1 MKRIFVIISMLFLT
15 YIASAQM
22 DSTILKYP
30 LTSKINFRGTMNNQA
45 REIDFWVINGY
56 GKTHY
61 YVNHAFSGAT
71 WPKSKIMFTPPVE
84 YIDLMQ
90 KQGNEIMLKRN
101 KKRVR

>member
-1 MKRIFVIISMLFLT
+1 MKKLLGILGIIFLSN
-15 YIASAQM
+15 IANAQI

-45 REIDFWVINGY
+45 REIDFWVFNGY